1 MKYLFIQIPY
11 PTIIPVFQFHGAL
24 QSLRIYVYQP
34 HALTL
39 VTDTA
44 NHKRAYFINVKT
56 IFGVSPPPPLLPR
69 FRDSINILLL
79 CSSNLSDIIH
89 RATSENYAHICYF
102 KVLVCQHK
110 FCLFCCF
117 CIPTAILIFPTAIFC
132 LLLLLREIFFFSIFW
147 S

>member
-1 MKYLFIQIPY
+1 MHLHWSQILLIIKERISLMLKPYL
-11 PTIIPVFQFHGAL
+11 GC
-24 QSLRIYVYQP
+24 
-34 HALTL
+34 
-39 VTDTA
+39 
-44 NHKRAYFINVKT
+44 
-56 IFGVSPPPPLLPR
+56 PPPLLPR

-132 LLLLLREIFFFSIFW
+132 LLLLLREIFFFLDFLKFTDVSHSLFPYVHHKIYQM
-147 S
+147 